1 MAGTHA
7 GFPSQIKGGQ
17 HAQLRD
23 ACPQRIEQAARVAH
37 QAAQPRQAGHC
48 HSGVCRQL
56 LAAEG
61 QLVEL
66 RAAQQRLHRGQ
77 RQAALALELHPSQ
90 RPGLQQVQ
98 QVCQAPASRAAAG
111 PHLVNPVCAAHC
123 HRPHQVPDAGHHLML
138 LGKPCL
144 QATRLQAGKGVSA
157 EQA

>member
-17 HAQLRD
+17 HAQLRE

-37 QAAQPRQAGHC
+37 QAAQSRQAGHC
-48 HSGVCRQL
+48 HSGVCWQL

-66 RAAQQRLHRGQ
+66 REAQQRLHRGQ

-90 RPGLQQVQ
+90 RPGCSRCSRSARRQPPELLRVPISSILSALRTAT
-98 QVCQAPASRAAAG
+98 APTRCPTRAII
-111 PHLVNPVCAAHC
+111 
-123 HRPHQVPDAGHHLML
+123 
-138 LGKPCL
+138 
-144 QATRLQAGKGVSA
+144 
-157 EQA
+157 